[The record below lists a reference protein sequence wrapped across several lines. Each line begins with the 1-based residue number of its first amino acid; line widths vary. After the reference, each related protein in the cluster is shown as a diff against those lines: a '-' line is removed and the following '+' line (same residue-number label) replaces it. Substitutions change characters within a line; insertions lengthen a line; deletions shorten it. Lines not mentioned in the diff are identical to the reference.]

1 MHEIKEMKVSS
12 TGSPSQLA
20 TAVLMALNQGKDVK
34 LTAIGEAIKN
44 VTKAVAFVNKFNSN
58 NLDLRFTPNCE
69 YITASNTKESVNA
82 ITFLIENVKDVD
94 IKEVKED
101 SNRVIVP
108 VLNSLT
114 LIKDAIAEYTGK
126 GYKVVSMCP
135 IVKDGRTSCI
145 YVLFER

>member
-34 LTAIGEAIKN
+34 LTAIGEAVKN

-58 NLDLRFTPNCE
+58 NLELRFTPNCE
-69 YITASNTKESVNA
+69 YITASNTKESVSA
-82 ITFLIENVKDVD
+82 ITFLIENITDVD

-101 SNRVIVP
+101 SNRILVP
-108 VLNSLT
+108 ILNSLN
-114 LIKDAIAEYTGK
+114 LIRDSINEYTEK

>member
-114 LIKDAIAEYTGK
+114 LIKDAIAEYTSK